1 MTLQTSGAISLANLQ
16 TEYTDTAPISLS
28 EFYRNGGKVPST
40 ITVNVPAGSWSS
52 YLYSRTGT
60 TYYWVTFVFASGVWA
75 GSSAG
80 FPSLT
85 GQATTSVSVGGFD
98 YERGS
103 FVETVTTGTGKNQ
116 VTNSYYRIRRRT
128 SATTSTI
135 SVNQNVPTS
144 GTISLSQFY
153 GGRKT

>member
-1 MTLQTSGAISLANLQ
+1 MTLQTSGAISLANLAS
-16 TEYTDTAPISLS
+16 EYTDSQPNSLS

-52 YLYSRTGT
+52 YLYSQTGT
-60 TYYWVTFVFASGVWA
+60 TYYWATFVFASAVWA

-85 GQATTSVSVGGFD
+85 GSTVTSVSVGGFD

-103 FVETVTTGTGKNQ
+103 FVETITTGTGKNQ
-116 VTNSYYRIRRRT
+116 STTSYYRIRRRT

-153 GGRKT
+153 GGRAS

>member
-28 EFYRNGGKVPST
+28 EFYRNGGKVPNT

-52 YLYSRTGT
+52 YLYDRTGNN
-60 TYYWVTFVFASGVWA
+60 YYWVVAFFAGGQWA

-80 FPSLT
+80 FNSLT
-85 GQATTSVSVGGFD
+85 VSTATSVTVGGFE
-98 YERGS
+98 YQRGS
-103 FVETVTTGTGKNQ
+103 FVETITTGTGKNQ
-116 VTNSYYRIRRRT
+116 VTSSYYRIRRRT
-128 SATTSTI
+128 TATTSTI